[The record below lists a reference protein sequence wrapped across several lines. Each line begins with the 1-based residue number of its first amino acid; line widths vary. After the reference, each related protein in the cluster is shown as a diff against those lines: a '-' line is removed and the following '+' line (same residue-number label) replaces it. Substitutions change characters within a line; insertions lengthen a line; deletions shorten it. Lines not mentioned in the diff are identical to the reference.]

1 MRLNKKALGILVVVF
16 LLSILSVKG
25 FSEVPIIEEPHNQ
38 FHPAI
43 YGDYIVWEDDR
54 DGNVDIWCR
63 CLSTEK
69 DFPITD
75 SKNDQLSPAIYENT
89 VVWMEKRIHEIDGKE
104 YIVSSIDYFHIK
116 REEYHNWDIIIY
128 EISEKNEKTSLKKEI
143 PTTTRK
149 GDQQFPAIF
158 ENYVVWQDNRNGNW
172 DIYGYNISTDQEFRI
187 TTSTHDQKSPS
198 IYEDIVVWM
207 DNRNGNWDIYGYDMV
222 RSREFQITANPY
234 SQQFP
239 AIYGKLQKDFMYTV
253 VWMDWRDDN
262 SNIYG
267 RTLQWDENNGYGLSK
282 EEKEG
287 KKEEAFPITTNPN
300 QQRSPAIYGDV
311 VVWYDD
317 RNCYNTTVDWNIYG
331 SNVKTGEEFQIL
343 VSEHDQRFPAIY
355 KNTVVW
361 MDNRKCN
368 WDIYSCKIPQT
379 PEIPERTSYPSCPDQ
394 KSPYLAYIIVPL
406 SLITVILSVYRI
418 AKKYP
423 TKACEHEPIDPP
435 EEEMEPPHVHWV
447 NALRDPL
454 SNLLL
459 GRWKVF
465 FAILFLFVA
474 LLVLTSFYYGTL
486 TEIDINS
493 LPRDKVVL
501 LYEEAFSRPM
511 VKDPGFILIFLIP
524 TLIFYPAKKFFC
536 YIPRVFKDLFDD
548 GIITKRG
555 CTHEEVMTDLNESLK
570 DFEKKINEKYMYLP
584 GFFLSF
590 FGILVYLIN
599 IQNKSPSFVSWRSFS
614 FFPGNSIV
622 YIVIEFL
629 IFFTFGIFIWKMLR
643 VVYFMWQLNKNYDL
657 VLKPYDAD
665 GLGGFQPLEELWLR
679 MSYMAIPVLTIP
691 VMLFLLNHYFGT
703 SFNPFSTSVLCS
715 IVVVVLLVV
724 PVLNYHYIVETRKTS
739 LLEDIEKKVER
750 HQKRMEED
758 LLGEGRDL
766 EDQNMKEI
774 EQLQKVAFKVKG
786 IPSMPFK
793 QYQKAYILLS
803 ALIPWIM
810 GIISRFI

>member
-1 MRLNKKALGILVVVF
+1 MRLNKKAWGILVVVF

-25 FSEVPIIEEPHNQ
+25 SSEVPIVEELHNQ

-43 YGDYIVWEDDR
+43 YENYMVWEDDR
-54 DGNVDIWCR
+54 DGNLNIYGYNI
-63 CLSTEK
+63 EEGE
-69 DFPITD
+69 DFQITTN
-75 SKNDQLSPAIYENT
+75 SKDQLLPAIHQDIVVWQDNRTGNWDIYWCNILTKKPLPIAKDADDQESPVRGDQVAPAIYEN
-89 VVWMEKRIHEIDGKE
+89 I
-104 YIVSSIDYFHIK
+104 
-116 REEYHNWDIIIY
+116 
-128 EISEKNEKTSLKKEI
+128 
-143 PTTTRK
+143 
-149 GDQQFPAIF
+149 
-158 ENYVVWQDNRNGNW
+158 VVWQDNRNGHW
-172 DIYGYNISTDQEFRI
+172 DIYGYSFLTDQEFRI
-187 TTSTHDQKSPS
+187 TTSTHDQQFPS
-198 IYEDIVVWM
+198 IYGDIVVWM
-207 DNRNGNWDIYGYDMV
+207 DNRNDNWDIYGYDIAG
-222 RSREFQITANPY
+222 SREFQITANPY

-239 AIYGKLQKDFMYTV
+239 AIYGELQKDSSTYTV
-253 VWMDWRDDN
+253 VWMDWRDGN
-262 SNIYG
+262 WNIYA
-267 RTLQWDENNGYGLSK
+267 RELQWDENNGYGLSK

-300 QQRSPAIYGDV
+300 QQRSPAIYGNV

-317 RNCYNTTVDWNIYG
+317 RNCCNTTVEWDIYG
-331 SNVKTGEEFQIL
+331 VGLQTGQEFQIS

-355 KNTVVW
+355 KDIVVW

-368 WDIYSCKIPQT
+368 WDIYHYKIPQT
-379 PEIPERTSYPSCPDQ
+379 PEISKRTSYPSCPDQ

-423 TKACEHEPIDPP
+423 TKACEHGPINSP
-435 EEEMEPPHVHWV
+435 EEKMEPPQVHWV

-454 SNLLL
+454 SNLLI

-465 FAILFLFVA
+465 FAILLLFVA

-493 LPRDKVVL
+493 LPRGKVVL

-511 VKDPGFILIFLIP
+511 LKDPTFILIFLIP
-524 TLIFYPAKKFFC
+524 TLVFYPAKRFFC
-536 YIPRVFKDLFDD
+536 YIPKVFKDLFDD

-555 CTHEEVMTDLNESLK
+555 CTHEEVMTDLNGSLK

-590 FGILVYLIN
+590 FGIFAYLIN
-599 IQNKSPSFVSWRSFS
+599 IQNESPGFVSWRSFY
-614 FFPGNSIV
+614 FFPVNSIV
-622 YIVIEFL
+622 QIVVEFL
-629 IFFTFGIFIWKMLR
+629 IFFTFGIFIWKMLC
-643 VVYFMWQLNKNYDL
+643 VVHCMWQLNKDYDM

-691 VMLFLLNHYFGT
+691 IMLFLLNHYFGT
-703 SFNPFSTSVLCS
+703 AFNPFSTSVLCS
-715 IVVVVLLVV
+715 TVVVVLLVI
-724 PVLNYHYIVETRKTS
+724 PVLNYHHIVETRKTS
-739 LLEDIEKKVER
+739 FLEDIEKKIER
-750 HQKRMEED
+750 HQKRMEGD
-758 LLGEGRDL
+758 LLGEERDL
-766 EDQNMKEI
+766 EDQYMKEI
-774 EQLQKVAFKVKG
+774 ERLQKVVFKVKG

-810 GIISRFI
+810 GIISYFT